1 MCSRETDVP
10 APASDAKGVA
20 DRRPAALA
28 RSAAPSGPPLMTTTA
43 MAMDLTDTT
52 PETLKTAL
60 SAPLPDS
67 EDESSTA
74 PQPRGR
80 SGKQKRRAT
89 AATAAA
95 RCSPIEKRAKQDF
108 APDADGFVPAR
119 RTARRMLS
127 STTPPT
133 AVANS
138 FDALDDAPEPPPRDP
153 APKKDSHLPPVVLQ
167 FRPPYG
173 ELQKLLRSWTTA
185 VYTVKP
191 AGRDLYRV
199 TLRTADDY
207 RRVTQEASERGI
219 PFYTHASAPDKV
231 LKIVFRDL
239 PFNMEADHLHRE
251 LADLGFYIRTV
262 VKMKSPKSRED
273 MPLFLVVCS
282 DTVENRKLYQLTRVA
297 DVPVQTEDLRSRRG
311 PVQKCSPRPPTEK
324 PTCALCGGAHV
335 DSYRGCEVWKRAI
348 ARQRGQTP
356 APHQKKPATRRPGVS
371 FAAATSG
378 TPSAA
383 PAASVAPAPAAS
395 EAVPTPEAPTPPPQ
409 LPVAAPGTAFPGT
422 SAGPRP
428 ANRRRGGHRPVGT
441 QRLAPSVE
449 QPQVGSH
456 SEAATP
462 PPSSAGAAPAAST
475 ADLANLVAQLTA
487 LVTSATKLIEVL
499 SQHLAAAVPMA
510 SPAPTA
516 VNTHQ
521 PHHGQR

>member
-1 MCSRETDVP
+1 MCSREKNVP
-10 APASDAKGVA
+10 ALTSDAKGVA
-20 DRRPAALA
+20 NRRPAALA
-28 RSAAPSGPPLMTTTA
+28 PSAAPSGPPLMTTSA
-43 MAMDLTDTT
+43 MVMDLVDTA

-60 SAPLPDS
+60 SVPLPDS

-89 AATAAA
+89 AATSAV
-95 RCSPIEKRAKQDF
+95 RSSPIEKRAKQDF

-119 RTARRMLS
+119 RTARRMQSL
-127 STTPPT
+127 TTLPT

-138 FDALDDAPEPPPRDP
+138 FDALADAPVQLPRDP

-207 RRVTQEASERGI
+207 RRVTQEASERG
-219 PFYTHASAPDKV
+219 SA
-231 LKIVFRDL
+231 
-239 PFNMEADHLHRE
+239 
-251 LADLGFYIRTV
+251 
-262 VKMKSPKSRED
+262 
-273 MPLFLVVCS
+273 C
-282 DTVENRKLYQLTRVA
+282 
-297 DVPVQTEDLRSRRG
+297 
-311 PVQKCSPRPPTEK
+311 PRPPTEK

-335 DSYRGCEVWKRAI
+335 ASYRGCEVWKRAI

-356 APHQKKPATRRPGVS
+356 APHPKKPATRRPGVS

-378 TPSAA
+378 APSAVL
-383 PAASVAPAPAAS
+383 AASAAPAPAAS
-395 EAVPTPEAPTPPPQ
+395 DAAPIPEAPALPPQ
-409 LPVAAPGTAFPGT
+409 LLVADPGTASPGP
-422 SAGPRP
+422 SARSRP
-428 ANRRRGGHRPVGT
+428 ANRLRGGRRPVGT
-441 QRLAPSVE
+441 QRSAPSVE
-449 QPQVGSH
+449 QPQVDSH
-456 SEAATP
+456 SESATP
-462 PPSSAGAAPAAST
+462 PPSSDGAAPAAST

-487 LVTSATKLIEVL
+487 WVTSATKLIEAL
-499 SQHLAAAVPMA
+499 SQQLTAAVPLA
-510 SPAPTA
+510 SSAPNA

-521 PHHGQR
+521 LHHGQR

>member
-1 MCSRETDVP
+1 MCSREKDVP
-10 APASDAKGVA
+10 ALASDAKGVA
-20 DRRPAALA
+20 DRRPAGLA
-28 RSAAPSGPPLMTTTA
+28 PSAAPSGPPLMTTSA
-43 MAMDLTDTT
+43 MAMDLVDTA

-60 SAPLPDS
+60 SVPLPDS

-89 AATAAA
+89 AATSAV
-95 RCSPIEKRAKQDF
+95 RSSPIEKRAKQDF

-119 RTARRMLS
+119 RTARRMQS
-127 STTPPT
+127 STTLPT

-138 FDALDDAPEPPPRDP
+138 FDALADAPDQLPRDP
-153 APKKDSHLPPVVLQ
+153 APKTDSHLPPVVLQ

-173 ELQKLLRSWTTA
+173 ELQKLLRNWTTA

-199 TLRTADDY
+199 TLRSADDY
-207 RRVTQEASERGI
+207 RWVTQEASERGI

-231 LKIVFRDL
+231 LKIVIRDL

-251 LADLGFYIRTV
+251 LADLGFYIRAV
-262 VKMKSPKSRED
+262 VKMKSPKSRDD

-282 DTVENRKLYQLTRVA
+282 ETVENRILYQLTRVA

-311 PVQKCSPRPPTEK
+311 SACPRPPTEK

-335 DSYRGCEVWKRAI
+335 PSYRG
-348 ARQRGQTP
+348 
-356 APHQKKPATRRPGVS
+356 PHPKKPATRRPGVS
-371 FAAATSG
+371 FAVASGGALTVPAA
-378 TPSAA
+378 SAA
-383 PAASVAPAPAAS
+383 PAPATS
-395 EAVPTPEAPTPPPQ
+395 DGVPIPEAPAPPPQ
-409 LPVAAPGTAFPGT
+409 LLVADPGTVSPGP
-422 SAGPRP
+422 SARPRP
-428 ANRRRGGHRPVGT
+428 ANRLRGGQRPVGT
-441 QRLAPSVE
+441 QRSAPSVE
-449 QPQVGSH
+449 QPQVDSP
-456 SEAATP
+456 SESATP
-462 PPSSAGAAPAAST
+462 PPSSDGATPAAST

-487 LVTSATKLIEVL
+487 LVTNATKLIEAL
-499 SQHLAAAVPMA
+499 SQQLTAAVPLA

-521 PHHGQR
+521 LHNGHR

>member
-1 MCSRETDVP
+1 MCSREKDVP

-95 RCSPIEKRAKQDF
+95 RSSPIEKRAKQDF

-138 FDALDDAPEPPPRDP
+138 FDALDDAPEPTPRVP

-173 ELQKLLRSWTTA
+173 ELQTLLRSWTTA

-207 RRVTQEASERGI
+207 RRVTQEASERGL

-282 DTVENRKLYQLTRVA
+282 DTVENRKLYRLT
-297 DVPVQTEDLRSRRG
+297 
-311 PVQKCSPRPPTEK
+311 
-324 PTCALCGGAHV
+324 
-335 DSYRGCEVWKRAI
+335 YRGCEVWKRAI

-449 QPQVGSH
+449 QPQVDSH

-487 LVTSATKLIEVL
+487 LVTNLQLLLSKFFCVTQFSIPDSIRLFSSSASL
-499 SQHLAAAVPMA
+499 PA
-510 SPAPTA
+510 SHNDST
-516 VNTHQ
+516 NN
-521 PHHGQR
+521 

>member
-1 MCSRETDVP
+1 MCSREKDVP

-20 DRRPAALA
+20 DRRSAAFAL
-28 RSAAPSGPPLMTTTA
+28 STAPSGPPPMTTTA
-43 MAMDLTDTT
+43 TAMDLTDTAT
-52 PETLKTAL
+52 ETLKTAL

-67 EDESSTA
+67 DDECTA
-74 PQPRGR
+74 APRPRGR
-80 SGKQKRRAT
+80 SGKQKRRAP

-95 RCSPIEKRAKQDF
+95 RSSPIEKRAKQDF

-133 AVANS
+133 VVANS
-138 FDALDDAPEPPPRDP
+138 FDALEDAPDPPPSNP
-153 APKKDSHLPPVVLQ
+153 APKTDSHLPPVVLQ

-251 LADLGFYIRTV
+251 LADLGFYIRAV

-311 PVQKCSPRPPTEK
+311 SACPRPPSEK

-335 DSYRGCEVWKRAI
+335 ASYRGCEVWKRAI

-356 APHQKKPATRRPGVS
+356 APHQKKLATRRPGVS

-383 PAASVAPAPAAS
+383 PATSVPAPAAS
-395 EAVPTPEAPTPPPQ
+395 EAVPTPEAPAPPPPP
-409 LPVAAPGTAFPGT
+409 PVAVPGTASPGP

-428 ANRRRGGHRPVGT
+428 TNRRRGGHRPVGT
-441 QRLAPSVE
+441 QRSAPSVE
-449 QPQVGSH
+449 QPQVDSH

-462 PPSSAGAAPAAST
+462 PLSCAGAAPAVST

-499 SQHLAAAVPMA
+499 SQQLTAAVPMA

-516 VNTHQ
+516 ANTQQ

>member
-1 MCSRETDVP
+1 MCSREKDVP
-10 APASDAKGVA
+10 ALASDAKGVA

-28 RSAAPSGPPLMTTTA
+28 PSAPPSGPPLMTTSA
-43 MAMDLTDTT
+43 MAMDLMNTA

-60 SAPLPDS
+60 SVPLPDS

-89 AATAAA
+89 AATSAV
-95 RCSPIEKRAKQDF
+95 RSSPIEKRAKQDF

-119 RTARRMLS
+119 RTARRMQS
-127 STTPPT
+127 STTLPT

-138 FDALDDAPEPPPRDP
+138 FDALADAPDQLPRDP

-199 TLRTADDY
+199 ILRTADDY

-231 LKIVFRDL
+231 LKIVIRDL

-251 LADLGFYIRTV
+251 LADLGFYIRSV
-262 VKMKSPKSRED
+262 VKMKSPKSRDD

-282 DTVENRKLYQLTRVA
+282 DTLENRSA
-297 DVPVQTEDLRSRRG
+297 
-311 PVQKCSPRPPTEK
+311 CPRLPTEK

-335 DSYRGCEVWKRAI
+335 ASYRGCEVWKRAI
-348 ARQRGQTP
+348 ARQRAQTP
-356 APHQKKPATRRPGVS
+356 APNPKKPATRRPGVS

-378 TPSAA
+378 APSAV
-383 PAASVAPAPAAS
+383 PAASAAPAPAAS
-395 EAVPTPEAPTPPPQ
+395 DAVPIPEAPAPPPQ
-409 LPVAAPGTAFPGT
+409 LLLADPGTASPGP
-422 SAGPRP
+422 SARPRP
-428 ANRRRGGHRPVGT
+428 DNCLRGGQGPVGT
-441 QRLAPSVE
+441 QRSAPSVE
-449 QPQVGSH
+449 QPQVDSP
-456 SEAATP
+456 SESATP
-462 PPSSAGAAPAAST
+462 PPSRDGAAPAAST

-487 LVTSATKLIEVL
+487 LVTSATKLIEAL
-499 SQHLAAAVPMA
+499 SQQFTAAVPLA

-521 PHHGQR
+521 LHHGQR

>member
-1 MCSRETDVP
+1 
-10 APASDAKGVA
+10 
-20 DRRPAALA
+20 
-28 RSAAPSGPPLMTTTA
+28 
-43 MAMDLTDTT
+43 MDLTDTAT
-52 PETLKTAL
+52 ETLKTAL

-67 EDESSTA
+67 DDESTA
-74 PQPRGR
+74 APRPRGR
-80 SGKQKRRAT
+80 SGKQKRRAP

-95 RCSPIEKRAKQDF
+95 RSSPIEKRAKQDF

-133 AVANS
+133 VVANS
-138 FDALDDAPEPPPRDP
+138 FDALEDAPDPPPSNP
-153 APKKDSHLPPVVLQ
+153 APKTDSHLPPVVLQ

-231 LKIVFRDL
+231 LKI
-239 PFNMEADHLHRE
+239 
-251 LADLGFYIRTV
+251 
-262 VKMKSPKSRED
+262 
-273 MPLFLVVCS
+273 
-282 DTVENRKLYQLTRVA
+282 
-297 DVPVQTEDLRSRRG
+297 
-311 PVQKCSPRPPTEK
+311 
-324 PTCALCGGAHV
+324 
-335 DSYRGCEVWKRAI
+335 
-348 ARQRGQTP
+348 RGQTP
-356 APHQKKPATRRPGVS
+356 APHQKKLATRRPGVS

-378 TPSAA
+378 TSSAA
-383 PAASVAPAPAAS
+383 PATSVPAPAAS
-395 EAVPTPEAPTPPPQ
+395 EAVPTPEAPAPPPPQ
-409 LPVAAPGTAFPGT
+409 PVAVPGTASPGP

-428 ANRRRGGHRPVGT
+428 TNRRRGGHRPVGT
-441 QRLAPSVE
+441 QRSAPSVE
-449 QPQVGSH
+449 QPQVDSH

-462 PPSSAGAAPAAST
+462 PLSCAGAAPAVST

-487 LVTSATKLIEVL
+487 LVTSATKLIDVL
-499 SQHLAAAVPMA
+499 SQQLTAAVPMA

-516 VNTHQ
+516 ANTQQ

>member
-1 MCSRETDVP
+1 MADTTRRRTHADTVAEMCSREKDVP
-10 APASDAKGVA
+10 ASASDAKGVA
-20 DRRPAALA
+20 DRRSAALA
-28 RSAAPSGPPLMTTTA
+28 LSTAPSGPPPMTTTA
-43 MAMDLTDTT
+43 TAMDLTDTA
-52 PETLKTAL
+52 PETLKNAL

-67 EDESSTA
+67 EDESTA
-74 PQPRGR
+74 APRPRGR

-89 AATAAA
+89 AATTAS
-95 RCSPIEKRAKQDF
+95 RSSPIEKRAKQDF

-127 STTPPT
+127 STAPPT
-133 AVANS
+133 VVANC
-138 FDALDDAPEPPPRDP
+138 FDALEDAPDPPPSNP
-153 APKKDSHLPPVVLQ
+153 APKTDSHLPPVVLQ

-207 RRVTQEASERGI
+207 RRVTQEASERG
-219 PFYTHASAPDKV
+219 SA
-231 LKIVFRDL
+231 
-239 PFNMEADHLHRE
+239 
-251 LADLGFYIRTV
+251 
-262 VKMKSPKSRED
+262 
-273 MPLFLVVCS
+273 C
-282 DTVENRKLYQLTRVA
+282 
-297 DVPVQTEDLRSRRG
+297 
-311 PVQKCSPRPPTEK
+311 PRPPSEK

-335 DSYRGCEVWKRAI
+335 ASYRGCEVWKRAI

-356 APHQKKPATRRPGVS
+356 APHQKKLATRRPGVS

-378 TPSAA
+378 TSSAA
-383 PAASVAPAPAAS
+383 PATSVPAPAAS
-395 EAVPTPEAPTPPPQ
+395 EAVPTPEAPAPPPPQ
-409 LPVAAPGTAFPGT
+409 PVAVPGTASPGP

-428 ANRRRGGHRPVGT
+428 TNRRRGGHRPVGT
-441 QRLAPSVE
+441 QRSAPSVE
-449 QPQVGSH
+449 QPQVDSH

-462 PPSSAGAAPAAST
+462 PLSCAGAAPAVST

-487 LVTSATKLIEVL
+487 LVTSATKLIDVL
-499 SQHLAAAVPMA
+499 SQQLTAAVPMA

-516 VNTHQ
+516 ANTQQ